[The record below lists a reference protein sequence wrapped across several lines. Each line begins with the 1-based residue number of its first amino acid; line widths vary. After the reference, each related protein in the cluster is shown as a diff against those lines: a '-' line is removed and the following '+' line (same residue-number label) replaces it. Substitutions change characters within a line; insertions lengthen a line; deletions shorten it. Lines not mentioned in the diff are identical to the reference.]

1 MKGSCLIDFYHDWSI
16 EVEPKEQGFGAI
28 CYSPYRKRLVLDRS
42 YASDVEALQAA
53 KQKIN
58 EALARMALAAVVR
71 EFYETQQLSFEE
83 WNSLHQNLT
92 VA

>member
-16 EVEPKEQGFGAI
+16 EVEPAEQGFGAT
-28 CYSPYRKRLVLDRS
+28 CYSPYRKRLVLDQH

-58 EALARMALAAVVR
+58 ERVARSALTAVVR
-71 EFYETQQLSFEE
+71 EFYETEQLSFEE
-83 WNSLHQNLT
+83 WNLLHHGLN
-92 VA
+92 AA